1 MTNILV
7 AVSALALLGGFISY
21 LHYSLEAYAQT
32 QLERV
37 ITDEGEDDMDYIILK
52 LRSGEEIKITKEN
65 IQEKTICYRFRN
77 REEGEDN
84 MDYVELNGELI
95 PYNED
100 DQE

>member
-7 AVSALALLGGFISY
+7 GLSALALLGGFISY
-21 LHYSLEAYAQT
+21 LYYSLEAYAQT

-37 ITDEGEDDMDYIILK
+37 ITEEVEDD
-52 LRSGEEIKITKEN
+52 
-65 IQEKTICYRFRN
+65 
-77 REEGEDN
+77 

>member
-21 LHYSLEAYAQT
+21 LHYSLELYAQA

-37 ITDEGEDDMDYIILK
+37 ITEEDEDD
-52 LRSGEEIKITKEN
+52 
-65 IQEKTICYRFRN
+65 
-77 REEGEDN
+77 

>member
-7 AVSALALLGGFISY
+7 GLSALALLGGFISY
-21 LHYSLEAYAQT
+21 LHYTLEAYAQT

-37 ITDEGEDDMDYIILK
+37 ITEEGEDD
-52 LRSGEEIKITKEN
+52 
-65 IQEKTICYRFRN
+65 
-77 REEGEDN
+77 

>member
-37 ITDEGEDDMDYIILK
+37 IT
-52 LRSGEEIKITKEN
+52 
-65 IQEKTICYRFRN
+65 
-77 REEGEDN
+77 EEGEHD

>member
-7 AVSALALLGGFISY
+7 GLSALALLGGFISY

-37 ITDEGEDDMDYIILK
+37 ITKEDEDD
-52 LRSGEEIKITKEN
+52 
-65 IQEKTICYRFRN
+65 
-77 REEGEDN
+77 

-95 PYNED
+95 PYDEE

>member
-21 LHYSLEAYAQT
+21 LHYSLEEYAQT

-37 ITDEGEDDMDYIILK
+37 ITEEDEDD
-52 LRSGEEIKITKEN
+52 
-65 IQEKTICYRFRN
+65 
-77 REEGEDN
+77 
-84 MDYVELNGELI
+84 MDYVELNGELV